1 MHDEKD
7 STQNIHQHAPLK
19 PHSEMKKA
27 PSFREDVIRF
37 AFIFLVIIVPFR
49 LFVAQPFVVSGAS
62 MDPTFHSGDYLI
74 VDQISPKIGSG
85 WQRFDVVVFKFPFQK
100 SRYLI
105 KRIIGLPGET
115 VVIEN
120 GVVSIV
126 NDEFPNGIKLDEPY
140 ITHELKDSHTV
151 TLGEHDY
158 FVMGDNRSGSYDSR
172 QWGPLSEDLLVGE
185 PLVRLFPFNVIDIKP
200 GHTTSS

>member
-1 MHDEKD
+1 MHDEK
-7 STQNIHQHAPLK
+7 QNVSPIDHHATPHIPSELK
-19 PHSEMKKA
+19 QP
-27 PSFREDVIRF
+27 PRFRDDVIRF
-37 AFIFLVIIVPFR
+37 AFIFLIIIIPFR

-74 VDQISPKIGSG
+74 VDQITPKVRGE
-85 WQRFDVVVFKFPFQK
+85 WRRLDVVVFKFPFQK

-115 VVIEN
+115 VSIEN
-120 GVVSIV
+120 GVVTIT
-126 NDEFPNGIKLDEPY
+126 NNENPNGFTLDEPY
-140 ITHELKDSHTV
+140 VTHTLADSHTV

-185 PLVRLFPFNVIDIKP
+185 PLIRLFPFNVIEIKP
-200 GHTTSS
+200 GHTS

>member
-1 MHDEKD
+1 MHDDK
-7 STQNIHQHAPLK
+7 QNVPPPNHHAPHIPDEVK
-19 PHSEMKKA
+19 QP
-27 PSFREDVIRF
+27 PRFRDDVIRF
-37 AFIFLVIIVPFR
+37 AFIFLLIIIPFR

-74 VDQISPKIGSG
+74 VDQITPKVRGE
-85 WQRFDVVVFKFPFQK
+85 WRRLDVVVFKFPFQK

-115 VVIEN
+115 VSIQN
-120 GVVSIV
+120 GVVTIF
-126 NDEFPNGIKLDEPY
+126 NDDNPDGFTLDEPY
-140 ITHELKDSHTV
+140 VTHTLSDSHTV

-172 QWGPLSEDLLVGE
+172 QWGPLSEDLLIGE
-185 PLVRLFPFNVIDIKP
+185 PLIRLYPFNVIEVKP
-200 GHTTSS
+200 GHTS